1 MKTAICNDTFRGWD
15 FERVCRLVAQV
26 GYDAVEIA
34 PWTFADSVCD
44 ITSGQRRRIRSI
56 AEVAG
61 LEVVGLHTVTQG
73 PEGIYLNHS
82 DPSIRA
88 RTSAYLRS
96 LADFCGDLGGSV
108 IVLGSAKHRN
118 VLPGLTG
125 EQAWGY
131 AVDTLGGA
139 LERAAD
145 RGVTFCLEPL
155 SYTLTNFLTRAAE
168 ALRMVEE
175 VGHPNLQMMLDVRSA
190 SHDEAPIPELIRR
203 SAQHLAH
210 FHANDDNGRGPGM
223 GGADYPAIA
232 SAMREVGY
240 SRYLSVEVFD
250 FSPDPETIARESL
263 QALLRYFGAG
273 TIG

>member
-1 MKTAICNDTFRGWD
+1 MKTAICNDTFQDWD
-15 FERVCRLVAQV
+15 FERVCWLVAEV
-26 GYDAVEIA
+26 GYDGVEIA

-56 AEVAG
+56 AEGTG
-61 LEVVGLHTVTQG
+61 LEVVGLHTVTRG

-96 LADFCGDLGGSV
+96 LADFCGDVGGSI

-118 VLPGLTG
+118 VLPGLSPV
-125 EQAWGY
+125 EAWGY
-131 AVDTLGGA
+131 AVDTLAGA
-139 LERAAD
+139 LDRAAE

-155 SYTLTNFLTRAAE
+155 SHTLTDFLTRAAE
-168 ALRMVEE
+168 ALQMVEE
-175 VGHPNLQMMLDVRSA
+175 VSHPNLQMMLDVRSA
-190 SHDEAPIPELIRR
+190 SHDEAPIPDLIRR
-203 SAQHLAH
+203 SGRHLAH

-223 GGADYPAIA
+223 GGADYAAIA
-232 SAMREVGY
+232 SALREVGY

-250 FSPDPETIARESL
+250 FSPDPETIARESVAQL
-263 QALLRYFGAG
+263 RRYFGAG